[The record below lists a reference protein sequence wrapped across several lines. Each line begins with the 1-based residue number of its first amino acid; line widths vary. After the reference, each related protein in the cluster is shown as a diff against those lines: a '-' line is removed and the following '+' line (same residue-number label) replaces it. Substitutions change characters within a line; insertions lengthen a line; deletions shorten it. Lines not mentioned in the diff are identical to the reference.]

1 MEFAGFSFLQM
12 PALSLRLNAL
22 VSAEIGAVAPL
33 SDTHSMSGGS
43 GMEPSSRDRISV
55 DLHGLKAALLE
66 RARTVGVSPSVWVRT
81 TLAQALG
88 EPGGH
93 AAPLAALHPKTSM
106 AGRVRLTLRMTREQA
121 VATTEAARQARMTPG
136 DFVADLVAGVPAV
149 TGSAGRADY
158 IATLVASCAEL
169 STFSRNLNHLAHLL
183 RQGAYRPADEYRP
196 MLNTLGADVRAH
208 LALATRALADLRP
221 RRGTGVRSPSTAAR
235 TPGAAP

>member
-1 MEFAGFSFLQM
+1 
-12 PALSLRLNAL
+12 
-22 VSAEIGAVAPL
+22 
-33 SDTHSMSGGS
+33 
-43 GMEPSSRDRISV
+43 MEPSSRDRISV

-66 RARTVGVSPSVWVRT
+66 RARTVDVSPSVWVRT

-149 TGSAGRADY
+149 TGSGRADH

-183 RQGAYRPADEYRP
+183 RQGDYRPAEEYRP

-208 LALATRALADLRP
+208 LALATRALAELRP
-221 RRGTGVRSPSTAAR
+221 RRGTGVRAAPTTPR

>member
-1 MEFAGFSFLQM
+1 
-12 PALSLRLNAL
+12 
-22 VSAEIGAVAPL
+22 
-33 SDTHSMSGGS
+33 
-43 GMEPSSRDRISV
+43 MEPSSRDRISV
-55 DLHGLKAALLE
+55 DLHGLKAALIE
-66 RARTVGVSPSVWVRT
+66 RAQALGVSPSVWVRT

-88 EPGGH
+88 EPAERKSPV
-93 AAPLAALHPKTSM
+93 AAAHQKASS

-121 VATTEAARQARMTPG
+121 METAEAARQTGMTPG

-149 TGSAGRADY
+149 TGSPCRADY

-169 STFSRNLNHLAHLL
+169 STFSRNLNHLTHLL
-183 RQGAYRPADEYRP
+183 RQGAYRPAEEYRP

-221 RRGTGVRSPSTAAR
+221 RRGAGVYPSSATAR